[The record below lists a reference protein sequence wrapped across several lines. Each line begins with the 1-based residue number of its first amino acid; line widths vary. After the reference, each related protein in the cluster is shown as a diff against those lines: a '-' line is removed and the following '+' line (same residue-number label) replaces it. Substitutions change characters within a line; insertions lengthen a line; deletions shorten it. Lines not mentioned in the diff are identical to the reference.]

1 MSGPLS
7 ADPVRA
13 RVMQLAAQRGESLA
27 ALSRMLGRNAAWMQQ
42 YLYRGSPRV
51 LPDADRLKLAQ
62 FFSVD
67 ERELGA
73 RDPWT
78 PA

>member
-1 MSGPLS
+1 
-7 ADPVRA
+7 
-13 RVMQLAAQRGESLA
+13 MQLAAQHGDSLA
-27 ALSRMLGRNAAWMQQ
+27 ALSRMLGRNAAWMHQ

-51 LPDADRLKLAQ
+51 LPDTDRLKLAQ
-62 FFSVD
+62 FFNVD
-67 ERELGA
+67 ERQLGA